1 MGKEL
6 IIRSNNGVT
15 LTPTGRLMYYYAQS
29 ILSQFQVL
37 ERLKDVSEE
46 KLYSKLTVSVDSV
59 FLRDDLILQFYK
71 HMKSATTEIHMVETT
86 AEQVLANVSEMKAA
100 TFMAAHHFPSLNLL
114 CILTFPHRYPLT
126 KATSSSIRR
135 AKGF

>member
-6 IIRSNNGVT
+6 IIRSNHGVT

-86 AEQVLANVSEMKAA
+86 AEQVLAMSVK
-100 TFMAAHHFPSLNLL
+100 
-114 CILTFPHRYPLT
+114 
-126 KATSSSIRR
+126 
-135 AKGF
+135 